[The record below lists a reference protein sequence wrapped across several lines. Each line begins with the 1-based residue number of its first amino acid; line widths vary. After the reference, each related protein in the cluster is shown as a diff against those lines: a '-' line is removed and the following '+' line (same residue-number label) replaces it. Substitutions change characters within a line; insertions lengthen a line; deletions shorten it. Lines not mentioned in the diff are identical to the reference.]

1 MRPIETALSE
11 HLSEDVTSL
20 ATCWRLT
27 RRDGVL
33 IALTSH
39 DRDIVVD
46 GITYRADGGL
56 SATAMRATADLAI
69 DNMEIEGVLAS
80 ADLSELDLLDGRF
93 DGARV
98 EVFFVNWQAPQDGKL
113 VIQTGTLGRI
123 TQKDGVFQADMRGLT
138 DALSRKMTES
148 YSSGCRAELGDR
160 RCKRSLNDFR
170 KMAEVISVSGD
181 NQFRPSPLVEAAR
194 FYDFGKIRWHLG
206 ANSGLVS
213 EIRRY
218 QAGTLQLF
226 QAPPAPI
233 TPGDVFTITAGCDKT
248 LGTCRDKFDNVENFR
263 GDPFVPGVDALLD
276 YPGLG

>member
-1 MRPIETALSE
+1 MRPIGTALSL
-11 HLSEDVTSL
+11 HLAEDVTSL

-33 IALTSH
+33 VALTSH
-39 DRDIVVD
+39 DRDIEVD

-56 SATAMRATADLAI
+56 TATAMRATDDLAI

-80 ADLSELDLLDGRF
+80 TDLSASDLLDGRF

-98 EVFFVNWQAPQDGKL
+98 EVFFVNWQAPQDGRL
-113 VIQTGTLGRI
+113 LIQTGTLGRI

-138 DALSRKMTES
+138 DRLSRKMTES

-170 KMAEVISVSGD
+170 EMAEVVSVTGD
-181 NQFRPSPLVEAAR
+181 NQFTPSPLGGTAGN
-194 FYDFGKIRWHLG
+194 YDFGKIRWHLG
-206 ANSGLVS
+206 GNGGLVS
-213 EIRRY
+213 EVRRY
-218 QAGTLQLF
+218 EGGVLRLF

-248 LGTCRDKFDNVENFR
+248 LTTCRDRFDNVENFR
-263 GDPFVPGVDALLD
+263 GDPFVPGMDALLN